1 MRSITYLDGKG
12 KSVHKQWENDYA
24 GVVVLHLAEGNIYI
38 ERTADIFKF
47 LCDVRYG
54 HINKGFVKKYPV
66 DFKKKPEIF
75 MAKIDGNSIDLH
87 TLFKSVLNHYLNT
100 HIESHIRTSDF
111 HGEELT
117 ATDLNNLLKNSN
129 YPEDFLS
136 IWKSDKEN
144 EADNKFRKEQELLA
158 NEEKRKK
165 AKEQAKQVSQK
176 EAELSKKFEK
186 EMASFKKGLG
196 IKLPKKKAKS
206 EEKLLWRM

>member
-12 KSVHKQWENDYA
+12 KSVHKQWESDYA
-24 GVVVLHLAEGNIYI
+24 GVVVLHLAEGNLYI

-54 HINKGFVKKYPV
+54 HLNKGFLDKYPV

-75 MAKIDGNSIDLH
+75 MAKIDGNSIDLL
-87 TLFKSVLNHYLNT
+87 TLFKSVLNHYQNT
-100 HIESHIRTSDF
+100 HAGFFIRTTDY
-111 HGEELT
+111 HGEELNL
-117 ATDLNNLLKNSN
+117 TDIENLTKNSN

-136 IWKSDKEN
+136 IWKSDEEN
-144 EADNKFRKEQELLA
+144 EADDKFRKQQDLLA

-165 AKEQAKQVSQK
+165 AKEQAKQVAQK

-186 EMASFKKGLG
+186 EMASFKKELG
-196 IKLPKKKAKS
+196 IKLPRKKVKS

>member
-1 MRSITYLDGKG
+1 
-12 KSVHKQWENDYA
+12 
-24 GVVVLHLAEGNIYI
+24 
-38 ERTADIFKF
+38 
-47 LCDVRYG
+47 
-54 HINKGFVKKYPV
+54 
-66 DFKKKPEIF
+66 
-75 MAKIDGNSIDLH
+75 MAKIDGNSIDLL

-100 HIESHIRTSDF
+100 NIESHIRTSDF

-144 EADNKFRKEQELLA
+144 EADDKFRKEQELLA

-186 EMASFKKGLG
+186 EMASVKKGVG